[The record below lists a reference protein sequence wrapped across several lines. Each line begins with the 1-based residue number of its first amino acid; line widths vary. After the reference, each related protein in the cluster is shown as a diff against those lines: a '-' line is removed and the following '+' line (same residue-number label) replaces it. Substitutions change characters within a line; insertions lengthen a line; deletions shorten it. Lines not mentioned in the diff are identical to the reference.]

1 MDRRK
6 TSNSNQTS
14 RKRRRKLSS
23 SQEKDELT
31 NAAYHSDGNNTQTT
45 SITLSATA
53 HATARQWNVIDR
65 VLDASKYDKAPA
77 NVSSLGLYEL
87 CRDWIYAGTTLNET
101 IRLAENA
108 SQEKAKLH
116 ALNASHE
123 DEKSSPNDKSKSKLF
138 ENI

>member
-23 SQEKDELT
+23 SQEKYESK
-31 NAAYHSDGNNTQTT
+31 NAAYHSDGNTTQTT
-45 SITLSATA
+45 NIILSATA
-53 HATARQWNVIDR
+53 HARQWNVIDR
-65 VLDASKYDKAPA
+65 VLDASKYDKDP
-77 NVSSLGLYEL
+77 VPSLGLYEL
-87 CRDWIYAGTTLNET
+87 CRDWIYAGTTLNES

-123 DEKSSPNDKSKSKLF
+123 DEKSSPSDKSNLF